1 MEAPQL
7 ISRRQALASG
17 LSDKALHRLCR
28 TGQWQRLRAGHY
40 LNSPGSGL
48 GETGRHLLM
57 TLATA
62 ESTSDSAI
70 TSHCSAAVVHGLAI
84 WGIALDRVHLTR
96 NRINGGRL
104 SRRVVVHSA
113 QVEPDEITLV
123 DDIRVTTPAR
133 TVLDIAR
140 SEGFEQSVVAG
151 DSTLR
156 RGLTTTTELREHL
169 RRARHRPGCRR
180 AALVLDFLDGRSEDV
195 GESRSRIL
203 LHQAGLPAP
212 QVQARVFSDDEIC
225 VGRVDFL
232 FPDLGV
238 IGEFD
243 GPIDRRATLRGPVPA
258 AQIITAEQEREARL
272 RALGWVVVRWRW
284 DDLSAPTSLA
294 ERLRAA
300 IRAAADKRRTGYW
313 TPTPKP

>member
-40 LNSPGSGL
+40 LNSSGSGL
-48 GETGRHLLM
+48 GATGRHLLL

-62 ESTSDSAI
+62 ESASDAAI
-70 TSHCSAAVVHGLAI
+70 TSHCSAAVLHGLST
-84 WGIALDRVHLTR
+84 WGIPLDRVHLTR

-113 QVEPDEITLV
+113 QVEPDEVTLV

-140 SEGFEQSVVAG
+140 SQGFEQSVALG
-151 DSTLR
+151 DSALR
-156 RGLTTTTELREHL
+156 QGLTTTTELREHL

-180 AALVLDFLDGRSEDV
+180 AALVLDFLDGRSENV

-203 LHQAGLPAP
+203 LRQAGLPAP

-243 GPIDRRATLRGPVPA
+243 GKIDHRAAARGPVPA
-258 AQIITAEQEREARL
+258 APVVRAEQQHEARL
-272 RALGWVVVRWRW
+272 RSLGWVTVRWGW
-284 DDLSAPTSLA
+284 DDLSAPTRLA
-294 ERLRAA
+294 ERLHTA
-300 IRAAADKRRTGYW
+300 IRTASGNHRSGYW
-313 TPTPKP
+313 TPTPEP